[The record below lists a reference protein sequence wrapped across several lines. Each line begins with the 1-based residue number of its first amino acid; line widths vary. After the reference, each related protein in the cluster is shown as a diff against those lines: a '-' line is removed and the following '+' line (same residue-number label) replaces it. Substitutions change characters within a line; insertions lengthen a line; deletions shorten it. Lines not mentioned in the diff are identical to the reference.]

1 MLVCSDTEAL
11 ICGYLSGAQPLIKQG
26 THNEKLPMITHPAEW
41 NHASYKFA
49 VLALSEDRYC
59 NTSIATTL
67 LYQHISA
74 SSPAKERTNDK
85 ARQALTLAAIDP
97 ISRSNAN
104 IKTRILLS
112 LKEKN
117 QNRFYRVSST
127 SLPQFLNVLTT

>member
-1 MLVCSDTEAL
+1 M
-11 ICGYLSGAQPLIKQG
+11 IKHR
-26 THNEKLPMITHPAEW
+26 TEW
-41 NHASYKFA
+41 NPASYKLA
-49 VLALSEDRYC
+49 ALALSKDRYC

-67 LYQHISA
+67 LYQHIPS
-74 SSPAKERTNDK
+74 SSPVKKRTNDK
-85 ARQALTLAAIDP
+85 AWQALTLAAIDP

-104 IKTRILLS
+104 METRILLS